1 MSDFGNNYEVDQEME
16 DQPRVNKS
24 KRLSSRLFAKSAYT
38 ELIPNNDLELFEL
51 KLPSSL
57 RIQPVKFEPITYEI
71 EDPIVFKND
80 AGVLNERDCAVDNIV
95 RYRLNGSNENAKN
108 NSLNIET
115 NKNVSLDLQYYDS
128 SLD

>member
-1 MSDFGNNYEVDQEME
+1 MSDAGNNHEVDQEME
-16 DQPRVNKS
+16 EQSRVNKS

-38 ELIPNNDLELFEL
+38 DLIPNNHLELFEL
-51 KLPSSL
+51 KLPSSM
-57 RIQPVKFEPITYEI
+57 RIQPVKFDPISYEI

-95 RYRLNGSNENAKN
+95 RYRLAGSNENAKN

-115 NKNVSLDLQYYDS
+115 NKNVSSDFKYHNS